1 MDAAVVV
8 PNEVRLVSIAQM
20 HRLTVDEYV
29 RIVHDLEWDMVEL
42 VDGIVYDVG
51 PTFGRQ
57 ADTVMRVFRQIDA
70 HLDAEVTYVRCSVRL
85 GPSSLFDPNIAVL
98 DGSVTLDPDD
108 FVPASAVRLIVEVS
122 GTAESPVSDLKLGA
136 YAAAGV
142 PEVWLIDPRP
152 DVGALVRHRDPDG
165 ETYGTVE
172 RFDVGENA
180 AGLDVAAML
189 RH

>member
-1 MDAAVVV
+1 MSV
-8 PNEVRLVSIAQM
+8 AQI

-29 RIVHDLEWDMVEL
+29 RIVRDLEWDMVEL

-51 PTFGRQ
+51 PTFNRQ
-57 ADTVMRVFRQIDA
+57 ADTVMHVFRRIDA
-70 HLDAEVTYVRCSVRL
+70 HLDAEVIYVRCSVRL

-108 FVPASAVRLIVEVS
+108 FVPSSAVKLIVEVS
-122 GTAESPVSDLKLGA
+122 GTTESPVPDLKLRA
-136 YAAAGV
+136 YATAGV

-152 DVGALVRHRDPDG
+152 DVAALVRHRDPEG
-165 ETYGTVE
+165 EAYRSVE

-180 AGLDVAAML
+180 ADLDVATML
-189 RH
+189 RR